1 MLKLL
6 IVDDEP
12 LAVNY
17 LAETLLETPGLQL
30 NVTKAYSGK
39 EALSKLGAGGVDV
52 LLTDIRM
59 PGMNG
64 MELADE
70 ILARFPRCR
79 VIFLTGHNDFE
90 YVQSALRKGG
100 MDYVL
105 KTEGDAVIVAAIEK
119 AVTDI
124 ETEVNEKQILQR
136 ARQQVHLALPSLR
149 RDYLIEFLQGD
160 VDGAAARR
168 KRFEEL
174 DIELDPGA
182 PVFAAIGRID
192 EWGSF
197 AAPADRVLL
206 FYSIHNIAEEFFR
219 PAVRLVAFQY
229 DRTRTVWLIQPK
241 EGDTV
246 DAARGAQEVCADRIQ
261 AACKSLLKVPLSIAL
276 SGEPVAWE
284 GVSDRIE
291 ELKLQLTFRTGAGEE
306 ALLTAT
312 SAGEPSRRSS
322 RLTLEI
328 GRLRSNFHKLDL
340 LESSM
345 DNGMTESFEK
355 LYRELFQADASLF
368 ADEDGKWLG
377 LEAFSHMSAF
387 FLTYMNKRELFG
399 DIGKT
404 VPTDKIYIA
413 DRHAG
418 LHEMIRFFGE
428 LGAAIATYNGNRHK
442 ERSHDIVD
450 RIHRYIH
457 QFLHEELSL
466 TKLAELVYLSPPY
479 LSRMYKQITGQGLLE
494 YINDTRIQKA
504 KLLLKTTEK
513 KIHDIASEV
522 GLESAPYFTRLFRK
536 KVGIAPQEYRER
548 SKGMEAL

>member
-1 MLKLL
+1 MQKLL

-17 LAETLLETPGLQL
+17 LVETLLETPNLQL
-30 NVTKAYSGK
+30 DIAKAYSGK
-39 EALSKLGAGGVDV
+39 EALAKLGSGGVDV

-70 ILARFPRCR
+70 ILKRYPRCR
-79 VIFLTGHNDFE
+79 VIFLTGYNDFE

-100 MDYVL
+100 VDYVL

-119 AVTDI
+119 AVADI
-124 ETEVNEKQILQR
+124 EAEVNEKQILQK

-149 RDYLIEFLQGD
+149 RDYLVEFLQGD

-174 DIELDPGA
+174 DIDLDPGA
-182 PVFAAIGRID
+182 PVFAALGRID

-206 FYSIHNIAEEFFR
+206 FYSIHNIAEEYFK
-219 PAVRLVAFQY
+219 PAVRIVTFQY

-241 EGDTV
+241 EGES
-246 DAARGAQEVCADRIQ
+246 AESARGAQEVCADRIQ
-261 AACKSLLKVPLSIAL
+261 AACKSLLKVPFSIAL

-284 GVSDRIE
+284 SVSSRIE
-291 ELKLQLTFRTGAGEE
+291 ELKLQLTFRLGAGEE
-306 ALLTAT
+306 VLLTALP
-312 SAGEPSRRSS
+312 GEEPSRRSS
-322 RLTLEI
+322 RLLHEI
-328 GRLRSNFHKLDL
+328 GRLRSNIHKLDL
-340 LESSM
+340 LESYM
-345 DNGMTESFEK
+345 DNGMKGSFVD
-355 LYRELFQADASLF
+355 LYDELFQVDETLF
-368 ADEDGKWLG
+368 SDEDGKWLG
-377 LEAFSHMSAF
+377 LEVFSHISAF

-399 DIGKT
+399 AIGKHVHT
-404 VPTDKIYIA
+404 EKIYNA
-413 DRHAG
+413 DRHSG
-418 LHEMIRFFGE
+418 LHGMIDFFGK
-428 LGAAIATYNGNRHK
+428 LGTAIAEHNGHRQK
-442 ERSHDIVD
+442 ERTHDIID
-450 RIHRYIH
+450 RAHRYIH

-466 TKLAELVYLSPPY
+466 TKLAEVVYLSPPY
-479 LSRMYKQITGQGLLE
+479 FSRMYKQITGQGLLE
-494 YINDTRIQKA
+494 YINETRIQKA

-513 KIHDIASEV
+513 KIHDIAAEV

-536 KVGIAPQEYRER
+536 KVGVTPQEYRES